1 MTAVNL
7 ARAAARLNA
16 GLLALMTDDD
26 RLSDPLAAACALPK
40 GSLVI
45 IRSRDAKRRRAL
57 GEALRA
63 QTHGLILLAA
73 DDPVLADRL
82 HGLHLPEIRARDA
95 AHWRVLRPH
104 WVITVAAHDPR
115 GLHAPY
121 ADAALLSPVF
131 ATKSHPQAKNL
142 NPARARLMVQRALL
156 PVLALG
162 GVTARNAALLS
173 GFSGIAAIESL
184 GASARKSGSREAASG
199 FPSGRAT
206 Q

>member
-1 MTAVNL
+1 
-7 ARAAARLNA
+7 
-16 GLLALMTDDD
+16 MTDDE
-26 RLSDPLAAACALPK
+26 RLPDPLAAARALPK

-45 IRSRDAKRRRAL
+45 VRSRDTKRRHAL

-73 DDPVLADRL
+73 DDPVLADEL

-95 AHWRVLRPH
+95 AHWRALRPH
-104 WVITVAAHDPR
+104 WVITVAAHSSR
-115 GLHAPY
+115 GLWALY

-131 ATKSHPQAKNL
+131 ATKSHPQTKNL
-142 NPARARLMVQRALL
+142 SPARARLMARHASL

-162 GVTARNAALLS
+162 GVTARNAALLA

-184 GASARKSGSREAASG
+184 S
-199 FPSGRAT
+199 
-206 Q
+206 

>member
-1 MTAVNL
+1 MLMTAANL

-16 GLLALMTDDD
+16 GLLALMTDDE
-26 RLSDPLAAACALPK
+26 RLLDPVAAARALPK

-45 IRSRDAKRRRAL
+45 VRSRNTKRRHAL

-95 AHWRVLRPH
+95 AHWRALRPH
-104 WVITVAAHDPR
+104 WVITVAAHGPR

-131 ATKSHPQAKNL
+131 ATRSHPHAKIL
-142 NPARARLMVQRALL
+142 TAARARLMVQHALL
-156 PVLALG
+156 SVLALG
-162 GVTARNAALLS
+162 GVTASNAALLT
-173 GFSGIAAIESL
+173 GFSGIAAITALS
-184 GASARKSGSREAASG
+184 
-199 FPSGRAT
+199 
-206 Q
+206 

>member
-1 MTAVNL
+1 MVTDDERLPDPVK
-7 ARAAARLNA
+7 AAR
-16 GLLALMTDDD
+16 
-26 RLSDPLAAACALPK
+26 ALPK

-45 IRSRDAKRRRAL
+45 VRSRDAKRRHTL
-57 GEALRA
+57 GEILQA

-82 HGLHLPEIRARDA
+82 HGLHLPEVRARDA
-95 AHWRVLRPH
+95 AHWRALRPA
-104 WVITVAAHDPR
+104 WVITVAAHSPR

-131 ATKSHPQAKNL
+131 ATKSHPQAKIL
-142 NPARARLMVQRALL
+142 TAVRARLMAQRALL
-156 PVLALG
+156 PILALG
-162 GVTARNAALLS
+162 GVTARNAALLP

-184 GASARKSGSREAASG
+184 GASARKSESREAASG

-206 Q
+206 

>member
-1 MTAVNL
+1 
-7 ARAAARLNA
+7 
-16 GLLALMTDDD
+16 MTDDE
-26 RLSDPLAAACALPK
+26 RLPDPLAAARALPK

-45 IRSRDAKRRRAL
+45 VRSRDTKRRHAL

-63 QTHGLILLAA
+63 QTSGLILLAA
-73 DDPVLADRL
+73 DDPLLADRL
-82 HGLHLPEIRARDA
+82 HGLHLPEARARDA

-104 WVITVAAHDPR
+104 WVITVAAHGPR

-131 ATKSHPQAKNL
+131 ATKSHPQTKNL
-142 NPARARLMVQRALL
+142 NPARARLMARHASL

-162 GVTARNAALLS
+162 GVTARNAALLA

-184 GASARKSGSREAASG
+184 S
-199 FPSGRAT
+199 
-206 Q
+206 

>member
-1 MTAVNL
+1 
-7 ARAAARLNA
+7 
-16 GLLALMTDDD
+16 MTDDD
-26 RLSDPLAAACALPK
+26 RLPDPLAAARALPK

-45 IRSRDAKRRRAL
+45 VRSRDAKRRHAL

-73 DDPVLADRL
+73 DDPLLADHL

-95 AHWRVLRPH
+95 AHWRALRPH
-104 WVITVAAHDPR
+104 WVITVAAHSPR
-115 GLHAPY
+115 GLQAPY

-131 ATKSHPQAKNL
+131 ATKSHPGAKTL
-142 NPARARLMVQRALL
+142 TPARARLMAQRALL

-162 GVTARNAALLS
+162 GVTARNAAVLQ

-184 GASARKSGSREAASG
+184 S
-199 FPSGRAT
+199 
-206 Q
+206 

>member
-26 RLSDPLAAACALPK
+26 RLPDPVSAARALPK

-45 IRSRDAKRRRAL
+45 VRSRDAKRRYAL

-63 QTHGLILLAA
+63 QTSGLILLAA
-73 DDPVLADRL
+73 DDPVLADIL
-82 HGLHLPEIRARDA
+82 HGLHLPEARARDA
-95 AHWRVLRPH
+95 AHWRALRPH
-104 WVITVAAHDPR
+104 WVITVAAHSSR
-115 GLHAPY
+115 GMHAPY
-121 ADAALLSPVF
+121 ADAVLLSPVF
-131 ATKSHPQAKNL
+131 ATKSHPQGKIL
-142 NPARARLMVQRALL
+142 TPARARLMVRNALL

-162 GVTARNAALLS
+162 GVTVRNAALLF
-173 GFSGIAAIESL
+173 GFSGIAAIGSL